1 MATPK
6 RLPSQAESLD
16 QRKFRYSAF
25 EEQLEWEG
33 LQKDNHSA
41 ESLHSNNIGVLS
53 TGSPIWAALKLQK
66 LKIYH
71 QYRLQSHSAH
81 HPNFVHFSPTLKF
94 HFQCHEAG
102 TD

>member
-41 ESLHSNNIGVLS
+41 ESLQSNHIGVLS
-53 TGSPIWAALKLQK
+53 TGSPILAALKLSSEK
-66 LKIYH
+66 STISTDSSPI
-71 QYRLQSHSAH
+71 RLIILTSCISLQ
-81 HPNFVHFSPTLKF
+81 V
-94 HFQCHEAG
+94 
-102 TD
+102 